1 MANDMVTRCA
11 RALDPF
17 LSGVH
22 AFDAGPPEYRAKC
35 REAARAAL
43 EAMREP
49 ITTAMVDAGIAAMG
63 ASLAKGHSR
72 QQRQVEGWVAMIS
85 AALSQEDRE

>member
-35 REAARAAL
+35 REAARAVI

-49 ITTAMVDAGIAAMG
+49 TYEMRLSIPPRLGEMAYRDIGD
-63 ASLAKGHSR
+63 LWK
-72 QQRQVEGWVAMIS
+72 AMIK